1 MPNLQSLA
9 SEGVILNKSYGQP
22 ICSPSRA
29 AYLTA
34 FYPFRI
40 GLQNSAIRNGV
51 ADYLPLNLTLLPQ
64 RLRELNYSTHLIGKW
79 HLGHCRV
86 DATPTYRGFDSFF
99 GLYSSANDYYTKMTL
114 PGATFAL
121 GRPPA
126 YDLRLNLDVY
136 NSSEEEYET
145 DLFTQRAVNLIAN
158 HSTEIPLYISLQYTA
173 PHVPLKV
180 PDRFLDFYPNVTDEN
195 RRKYLAIVTSMD
207 EGIGQVVQALKDKG
221 MFDNTI
227 IVFQSDNGGKEGTG
241 GASNDPLR
249 GEKKMLYEGG
259 TRLPAMIYSK
269 NLISNPGRVYEGL
282 FHLVDWF
289 PTLLSAVGVKDSGR
303 GMDGVDQWPVLKT
316 ESGLDPRKVFI
327 YNINGGDGALRFGR
341 YKLTEGN
348 PGGFLGR
355 RRKRSVDGNMDT
367 ALDLETEDTA
377 RTLQNTDRA
386 AQLDSERSRTKRS
399 SQNETEEL
407 EDILASLNN
416 TDLEMDLRKLFQ
428 TLNNVD
434 LGVELDS
441 AGGRKA
447 NMSAIDTEGIVA
459 VLEKF
464 GPNNV
469 STSSVCATCELYDL
483 QADPVEAHDMAADYQ
498 LLVQF
503 LYHIYSRFKTQE
515 VDPVL
520 KEPPVIIP
528 QSNSSLYFNNTIGTG
543 WCGGPPLPST

>member
-1 MPNLQSLA
+1 
-9 SEGVILNKSYGQP
+9 
-22 ICSPSRA
+22 
-29 AYLTA
+29 
-34 FYPFRI
+34 
-40 GLQNSAIRNGV
+40 
-51 ADYLPLNLTLLPQ
+51 
-64 RLRELNYSTHLIGKW
+64 
-79 HLGHCRV
+79 
-86 DATPTYRGFDSFF
+86 
-99 GLYSSANDYYTKMTL
+99 
-114 PGATFAL
+114 
-121 GRPPA
+121 
-126 YDLRLNLDVY
+126 
-136 NSSEEEYET
+136 
-145 DLFTQRAVNLIAN
+145 
-158 HSTEIPLYISLQYTA
+158 
-173 PHVPLKV
+173 
-180 PDRFLDFYPNVTDEN
+180 
-195 RRKYLAIVTSMD
+195 MD